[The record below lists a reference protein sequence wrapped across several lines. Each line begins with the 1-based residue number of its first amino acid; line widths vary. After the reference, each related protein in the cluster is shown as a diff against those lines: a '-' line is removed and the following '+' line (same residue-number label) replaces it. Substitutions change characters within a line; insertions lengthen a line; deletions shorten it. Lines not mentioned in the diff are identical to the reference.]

1 MIELPFAHGGPALT
15 GLLRASPED
24 FVVVEDLG
32 FAPNGEGEHV
42 FVRLRKRGINSDW
55 LAGRLAEFAGV
66 PRNAVSYAGMKDR
79 HAVTTQTFSVQIP
92 GAEGPDWSQF
102 PEEGVEVLDVSRN
115 LRKLRRGA
123 LAGNAFVITLRE
135 VQGDAAAAETCLQA
149 IAQQGVPNYFGEQ
162 RFGREG
168 KNTQR
173 ALDFFA
179 GRRTPRKQQG
189 LLISAARS
197 QIFNMVL
204 AARVEAGNWHQVLPG
219 EVCSL
224 AGSRSWFVAEDN
236 LAALQK
242 RADDWDIHPSGPL
255 WGSDTLP
262 TQGPTAELEQTAASQ
277 DPALKEG
284 LEKQRLDHDRRP
296 LRLRPT
302 ELKWEWPDAHSL
314 QLRFALDAGSYATAI
329 LRELVDW
336 HAPSSPSH
344 TRAR

>member
-42 FVRLRKRGINSDW
+42 FVRLRKRGINTDW
-55 LAGRLAEFAGV
+55 LAGRLSEFAGV

-79 HAVTTQTFSVQIP
+79 HAVTTQTFSIQIP
-92 GAEGPDWSQF
+92 GAEGPDWSQL
-102 PEEGVEVLDVSRN
+102 PEDGVEVLDVSRN

-123 LAGNAFVITLRE
+123 LAGNAFVITLRQ
-135 VQGDAAAAETCLQA
+135 VQGDATRAEACLQA

-179 GRRTPRKQQG
+179 GKRTPRKQQG

-197 QIFNMVL
+197 QIFNMAL
-204 AARVEAGNWHQVLPG
+204 AARVEAGSWQQILPG
-219 EVCSL
+219 EACCL
-224 AGSRSWFVAEDN
+224 AGSRSWFVAEDD
-236 LAALQK
+236 LAALQQ

-255 WGSDTLP
+255 WGSDALP
-262 TQGPTAELEQTAASQ
+262 AQGQAAELEQAAASQ

-296 LRLRPT
+296 LRLRPA
-302 ELKWEWPDAHSL
+302 ELEWEWPDAHSL

-336 HAPSSPSH
+336 HAPS
-344 TRAR
+344 

>member
-1 MIELPFAHGGPALT
+1 MTELPFAHGGPPLR
-15 GLLRASPED
+15 GLLRATPHD
-24 FVVVEDLG
+24 FVVIEDLG

-42 FVRLRKRGINSDW
+42 FVRLRKRGINTDW

-66 PRNAVSYAGMKDR
+66 PRSAVSYAGMKDR

-92 GAEGPDWSQF
+92 GADGPDWTQF
-102 PEEGVEVLDVSRN
+102 PEDGVEVLDTSRN

-123 LAGNAFVITLRE
+123 LAGNAFVIILRE
-135 VQGDAAAAETCLQA
+135 VQGDAEAAEACLQS

-173 ALDFFA
+173 ALAFFA
-179 GRRTPRKQQG
+179 GKRTPRKQQG

-197 QIFNMVL
+197 QIFNRVL
-204 AARVEAGNWHQVLPG
+204 AQRVEDESWQQIVPG
-219 EVCSL
+219 EACCL
-224 AGSRSWFVAEDN
+224 AGSRSWFVAEDD

-255 WGSDTLP
+255 WGSDALP
-262 TQGPTAELEQTAASQ
+262 AQGQAAALEQSAAAKES
-277 DPALKEG
+277 ALKEG
-284 LEKQRLDHDRRP
+284 LEQQRLDHDRRP

-302 ELKWEWPDAHSL
+302 GLEWEWLDPQSL
-314 QLRFALDAGSYATAI
+314 QLRFSLPAGSYATAV
-329 LRELVDW
+329 LRELVNW
-336 HAPSSPSH
+336 QEPH
-344 TRAR
+344 